1 MSIETYSPTEV
12 AAMFGTKSDR
22 WLRRGVQSGRF
33 PHLRV
38 CRQIRFT
45 DEHVAFITAL
55 LEQAPKEAAP
65 VQAAP
70 DTSVFG
76 ATSRSSARHRH
87 AS

>member
-1 MSIETYSPTEV
+1 MSFETHSPQEV
-12 AAMFGTKSDR
+12 ADMFGTKSDR
-22 WLRRGVQSGRF
+22 WLRRGVQAGRF

-45 DEHVAFITAL
+45 DEHVAFIANL
-55 LEQAPKEAAP
+55 LEQAPNTAAP
-65 VQAAP
+65 AQAAP
-70 DTSVFG
+70 DTTVFG